1 MPLRELLSGWKYTKV
16 HLSVTNKGEL
26 QSRCFRTTDK
36 GLRWL
41 EDEWLDGLVIRY
53 EHLLSEGW
61 LRVLIKVVKK

>member
-1 MPLRELLSGWKYTKV
+1 MTLRELLLGWKYTRV

-26 QSRCFRTTDK
+26 QFRCFRTTDK

-41 EDEWLDGLVIRY
+41 EDEWLDGLVIQY
-53 EHLLSEGW
+53 EHLVSEGW